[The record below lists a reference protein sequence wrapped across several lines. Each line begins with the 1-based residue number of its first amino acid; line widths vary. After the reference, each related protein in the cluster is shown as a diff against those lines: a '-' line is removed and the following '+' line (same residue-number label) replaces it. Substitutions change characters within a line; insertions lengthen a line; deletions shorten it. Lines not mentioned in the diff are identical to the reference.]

1 MCTAAGM
8 ANTAAVAD
16 PTAAAATVYQTSHL
30 TTTATVTVTVTEDSC
45 DDHSIARRTAGPL
58 LVA

>member
-1 MCTAAGM
+1 M

-16 PTAAAATVYQTSHL
+16 PTAAAATVYQTSYL